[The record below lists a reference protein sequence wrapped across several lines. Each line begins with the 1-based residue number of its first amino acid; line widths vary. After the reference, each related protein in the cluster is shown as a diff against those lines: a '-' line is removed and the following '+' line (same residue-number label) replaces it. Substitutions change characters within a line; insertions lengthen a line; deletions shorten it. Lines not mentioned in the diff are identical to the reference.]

1 MSIDAE
7 TLKKIKELE
16 NKKELTDK
24 QEKRLKELKEFRDK
38 FKNKVVPKE
47 DDKEKPK
54 IRKYDPKDFEKF
66 QLPFG
71 GPYKPKPPMSPKEIE
86 KYFMELAKQN
96 PNKKGG
102 MIKGYKKGGAV
113 KKNKSN
119 MITTK
124 GWGAS
129 RKT

>member
-1 MSIDAE
+1 M
-7 TLKKIKELE
+7 
-16 NKKELTDK
+16 
-24 QEKRLKELKEFRDK
+24 
-38 FKNKVVPKE
+38 
-47 DDKEKPK
+47 
-54 IRKYDPKDFEKF
+54 
-66 QLPFG
+66 
-71 GPYKPKPPMSPKEIE
+71 E

-96 PNKKGG
+96 QNKKGG